1 MTVLVAAVVLLGAL
15 CVFDLFLTFAVLR
28 RLREHTAELAA
39 LAGTRRP
46 GPDVGALVGLRLPD
60 PVLAHEP
67 RWVGVFDAHC
77 STCFEHAPAFA
88 AEAAHTPLAAV
99 VAGSGPKAGELA
111 ALLTGIPVLTGTAAA
126 EVVSALE
133 VPAFPTFLRVA
144 PDGTVEL
151 AHAGALAELPVPV
164 GA

>member
-1 MTVLVAAVVLLGAL
+1 MTVLVAAVAGIGAL

-28 RLREHTAELAA
+28 RLREHSAELAA
-39 LAGTRRP
+39 LRRP
-46 GPDVGALVGLRLPD
+46 GPDVGALVGRRLPES
-60 PVLAHEP
+60 VLAREP
-67 RWVGVFDAHC
+67 RWVGIFDAHC

-88 AEAAHTPLAAV
+88 AEAAQTALAAV
-99 VAGSGPKAGELA
+99 VAGTGPKADELA
-111 ALLTGIPVLTGTAAA
+111 ALLGGIPVLTGAAA
-126 EVVSALE
+126 ADVVSALE